1 MSFKP
6 ISAARVIM
14 TAEASRR
21 FGLTPRA
28 MRYYEERGLIDVDRD
43 WQNRRCYDEAAQ
55 QRLAWIATLRSA
67 RLPLRDVEDVLLA
80 EVRHG
85 GGAELADIKLAAL
98 AQSYVALQQSVE
110 AARAGIAR
118 SRQPIAA

>member
-1 MSFKP
+1 MSLKP
-6 ISAARVIM
+6 MSAARVIM

-85 GGAELADIKLAAL
+85 GGAALADQKLAEL
-98 AQSYVALQQSVE
+98 SQSFADLQRSIEV
-110 AARAGIAR
+110 ARANI
-118 SRQPIAA
+118 SQTRQPIAA

>member
-1 MSFKP
+1 MSLKP

-85 GGAELADIKLAAL
+85 GGAALADQKLAEL
-98 AQSYVALQQSVE
+98 SQSFAELQRSIE
-110 AARAGIAR
+110 AARASI
-118 SRQPIAA
+118 SQTRQPIAA

>member
-1 MSFKP
+1 MSLKP

-85 GGAELADIKLAAL
+85 GGAALADQKLAEL
-98 AQSYVALQQSVE
+98 SQSFADLQRSIE
-110 AARAGIAR
+110 TARASIAQT
-118 SRQPIAA
+118 RQPIAA